1 MEYGFVSIEGPKR
14 IFAPLCS
21 ALLGKKFK
29 NHSPIG
35 FDLTL
40 HMVFFHFAKQTPFP
54 RCFLTLLLAAGRAN
68 AP

>member
-29 NHSPIG
+29 KHSPIG

-40 HMVFFHFAKQTPFP
+40 HMVFFILQNRRHFHDHVE
-54 RCFLTLLLAAGRAN
+54 AGKRS
-68 AP
+68 